1 MEFGSPITF
10 AFNQVQN
17 LLDVVINTVAPIQEE
32 KVNPGGKSDLGR
44 R

>member
-1 MEFGSPITF
+1 MEFGSPMTF

-17 LLDVVINTVAPIQEE
+17 LLDVVINAVAAT
-32 KVNPGGKSDLGR
+32 VNPGGKSDLGR

>member
-1 MEFGSPITF
+1 MEFGSPMTF

-17 LLDVVINTVAPIQEE
+17 LLDVVMNTVAPT
-32 KVNPGGKSDLGR
+32 VNPGGKSDLGR

>member
-1 MEFGSPITF
+1 MEFGSPVTF

-17 LLDVVINTVAPIQEE
+17 LLDVVINTVAAT
-32 KVNPGGKSDLGR
+32 VNPGGKSDLGR